1 MATIKLIAGGVAW
14 TSVTLTAGDFNS
26 LADGSFALSSGTI
39 DNATNLDMWCEA
51 ELAVVV
57 GGTTVARSH
66 MPLFLM
72 PEQSD
77 GTTYGDGTASGSNAP
92 NTTYWAS
99 TLGAKVGV
107 TSGSTLKMITP
118 RPFLLTRGVHKIGV
132 QNKLTVALNGT
143 ASAVL
148 KIRTTNLQAA

>member
-1 MATIKLIAGGVAW
+1 MATIKLVAGGVAW
-14 TSVTLTAGDFNS
+14 TSVSLTAADFNS
-26 LADGSFALSSGTI
+26 LADGSFALLTGTI
-39 DNATNLDMWCEA
+39 DNSTALDMWCEA

-66 MPLFLM
+66 MPLFLL

-77 GTTYGDGTASGSNAP
+77 GSTYGDGTASGSTPP
-92 NTTYWAS
+92 NMSYWAS

-107 TSGSTLKMITP
+107 TNGNTAKMITP
-118 RPFLLTRGVHKIGV
+118 RPFLLTRGIHKIGV
-132 QNKLTVALNGT
+132 QNKLTVALHGT

-148 KIRTTNLQAA
+148 KIRTTNLQA